1 VSRTAGCPYCGKP
14 EGEECPACG
23 GVNARDG
30 ADKKRRAGSD
40 RRAAG
45 EECPPNSMTQ
55 STATGKPAPRGGVRA
70 GQE

>member
-1 VSRTAGCPYCGKP
+1 MSRQADCPYCGKA
-14 EGEECPACG
+14 EGERCSACG
-23 GVNARDG
+23 GVNARVG

-45 EECPPNSMTQ
+45 EECPQDSMTQ

-70 GQE
+70 GEE